1 MMKRSLLL
9 PFGALLLGLISLDIA
24 PLAAQSAAAT
34 FSIDPGHSSAEF
46 KVQHLVVS
54 NVRGTIPI
62 SGGTVTVPAGE
73 TLPESINATL
83 DTAGLNTQN
92 SDRDRDLRSAD
103 WFDVSK
109 YPTIVFKS
117 TTVTPGTSGSFKVTG
132 DLTLHGV
139 TKSVVLVCST
149 VGKTVDGQ
157 GHPRIG
163 YSASTT
169 IDRRDYGM
177 NVMRATPGGNLIAG
191 SNIAIS
197 LEIEVVER

>member
-1 MMKRSLLL
+1 MKRSLLL
-9 PFGALLLGLISLDIA
+9 PAGALLLGLVSLVA
-24 PLAAQSAAAT
+24 TPLAAQSAAAT
-34 FSIDPGHSSAEF
+34 FTIDPGHSSAEF

-62 SGGTVTVPAGE
+62 SAGTVTVPPGA
-73 TLPESINATL
+73 TLPETVNATL
-83 DTAGLNTQN
+83 DATGLNTQN

-103 WFDVSK
+103 WFDVAK

-117 TTVTPGTSGSFKVTG
+117 TKVAAGNSASFKVTG

-139 TKSVVLVCST
+139 TKSVVLDCST
-149 VGKTVDGQ
+149 VGRTVDGQ

-169 IDRRDYGM
+169 LDRRDYGM
-177 NVMRATPGGNLIAG
+177 DVMKTTPGGNLIAG
-191 SNIAIS
+191 TNIAIS

>member
-9 PFGALLLGLISLDIA
+9 PAGALLLGLISLDVT
-24 PLAAQSAAAT
+24 PLAAQSAAAA

-62 SGGTVTVPAGE
+62 SAGTVTIPAGA
-73 TLPESINATL
+73 TLPESVNASL
-83 DTAGLNTQN
+83 DATGLNTQN
-92 SDRDRDLRSAD
+92 SDRDRDLRGPD

-117 TTVTPGTSGSFKVTG
+117 TTVTPGPSGSFKVTG

-139 TKSVVLVCST
+139 TKSVVLDCST

-169 IDRRDYGM
+169 LDRRDYGM
-177 NVMRATPGGNLIAG
+177 DVMRATPGGNLIAG
-191 SNIAIS
+191 TKISIS